1 MQKLKGPILFVVLIG
16 FVSLF
21 SDMVYEGARGVTGPF
36 LESLKANAFIVGLF
50 AGLGEFIGYGMRL
63 FSGLWADKTQKY
75 WVFVFSGYAIN
86 LLSVPLMA
94 LAGYWQIAVV
104 LMMME
109 RLGKAIRT
117 PSRDALMAAAS
128 SEIGRGWAFGL
139 HEALDQIGATLG
151 PLIMMA
157 VLYFSH
163 DHYPS
168 AFAWTLIPA
177 LVALSLLVV
186 SKTKEPPKQV
196 SGNGKYR
203 FEKMSDLFRHRPFI
217 FFLIGAGL
225 LAAGFTDFP
234 LIAFHIKHHNLAT
247 DSLIPALYA
256 MAMIV
261 DAAAALWLGKL
272 YDRKGIL
279 ALMVSTALS
288 LLFPVLAFSS
298 SFPLVVLGM
307 VLWGIGMG
315 AQESILRAALA
326 GMAPEGKTATVYGIF
341 NTVYGLAWFAG
352 SALMGLFYNVKL
364 SGLIIFSIVA
374 QLLALATFFLIKKQ
388 EQHAARS

>member
-1 MQKLKGPILFVVLIG
+1 MRKLKGPVLFVVLIG

-50 AGLGEFIGYGMRL
+50 AGLGEFIGYGLRL
-63 FSGLWADKTQKY
+63 FSGLWADKTKKY
-75 WVFVFSGYAIN
+75 WVFVFSGYALN

-128 SEIGRGWAFGL
+128 TELGRGWAFGL

-151 PLIMMA
+151 PLIMMV

-177 LVALSLLVV
+177 LIALSLLVV
-186 SKTKEPPKQV
+186 SKSKEPPKPE

-203 FEKMSDLFRHRPFI
+203 FEKLSDLFHHRPFI
-217 FFLIGAGL
+217 LYLIGAGL

-234 LIAFHIKHHNLAT
+234 LIAFHIKHYNLTA

-272 YDRKGIL
+272 FDKKGIL

-288 LLFPVLAFSS
+288 LFFPLLAFSTP
-298 SFPLVVLGM
+298 FPVVVLGM

-352 SALMGLFYNVKL
+352 SALMGFLYQVHL
-364 SGLIIFSIVA
+364 HGLIIFSIGA
-374 QLLALATFFLIKKQ
+374 QVLALTTFFILKKQ
-388 EQHAARS
+388 DQHESRA

>member
-1 MQKLKGPILFVVLIG
+1 MRKLQGPVIFVVLIG

-50 AGLGEFIGYGMRL
+50 AGLGEFIGYGLRL
-63 FSGLWADKTQKY
+63 FSGIWADKTKKY
-75 WVFVFSGYAIN
+75 WSFVFTGYALN

-128 SEIGRGWAFGL
+128 ANMGRGWAFGL

-157 VLYFSH
+157 VLYFSNN
-163 DHYPS
+163 HYPA
-168 AFAWTLIPA
+168 AFTWTLIPA
-177 LVALSLLVV
+177 IIALTLLWV
-186 SKTKEPPKQV
+186 SKSKEPPKPTH
-196 SGNGKYR
+196 GTKYR
-203 FEKMSDLFRHRPFI
+203 FEKISDLFRHKPFI
-217 FFLIGAGL
+217 LYLIGAAL
-225 LAAGFTDFP
+225 LAAGFVDFP
-234 LIAFHIKHHNLAT
+234 LIAFHLKHQNLT
-247 DSLIPALYA
+247 SDSLIPALYA
-256 MAMIV
+256 LAMIV
-261 DAAAALWLGKL
+261 DAAAALWLGRL
-272 YDRKGIL
+272 YDKKGIW
-279 ALMVSTALS
+279 ALQISTALA
-288 LLFPVLAFSS
+288 LLFPLWVFSS
-298 SFPLVVLGM
+298 SLIGVILGM

-326 GMAPEGKTATVYGIF
+326 NMAPEGKTASVYGIF
-341 NTVYGLAWFAG
+341 NTVYGLAWLAG
-352 SALMGLFYNVKL
+352 SALMGFLYNIHPQ
-364 SGLIIFSIVA
+364 GLIIFSIAA
-374 QLLALATFFLIKKQ
+374 QALAWVTFVFLRKK
-388 EQHAARS
+388 EKNESRS